1 MGKKITILC
10 DETINR
16 KGKAAFIILFKIL
29 PTDDNPELLL
39 VVTAVKILSACTR
52 DQTSNTYDDYFE
64 VQCVLLYL
72 NFYFRLFSKILLKF
86 TKFY

>member
-1 MGKKITILC
+1 MGKKIAVLC

-52 DQTSNTYDDYFE
+52 DQTSKAILMVITLKYN
-64 VQCVLLYL
+64 VCYL
-72 NFYFRLFSKILLKF
+72 I
-86 TKFY
+86 